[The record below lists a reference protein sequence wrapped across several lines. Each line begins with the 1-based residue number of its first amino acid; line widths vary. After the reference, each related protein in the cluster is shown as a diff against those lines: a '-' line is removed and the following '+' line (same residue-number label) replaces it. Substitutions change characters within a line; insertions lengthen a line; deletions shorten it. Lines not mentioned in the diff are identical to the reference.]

1 VRFLISFFLRN
12 GIRSRRTI
20 WMAALALIPVGVGM
34 LLWILRAPLAEEGIS
49 ISSRFPQLS
58 LVLFLHFLL
67 PLMTVF
73 VGSSII
79 ADEVDER
86 TLPYLL
92 VRPIPKR
99 TIILAKTAAVSITTT
114 TILLGSLFLSYNV
127 VVAEGGTAAWTSNL
141 SVLLQTAGVL
151 MLGTIAYIPLFGFL
165 GGILKRPVL
174 VGLLLVFVWERTV
187 AFFPGNV
194 KLLTVVHYLHVL
206 IPPFQNS
213 SGEDVRRAILDLMEP
228 ARPVSTT
235 TAILI
240 LVAIGAVFM
249 VATVL
254 LPYIKEYR
262 LEQGGD

>member
-20 WMAALALIPVGVGM
+20 WMAVLALIPVGIGM
-34 LLWILRAPLAEEGIS
+34 LMWMLRSPLAEEGIS

-58 LVLFLHFLL
+58 LVMFLHFLL

-99 TIILAKTAAVSITTT
+99 TIILAKTAAVGITTT
-114 TILLGSLFLSYNV
+114 MILVASLILTYSV
-127 VVAEGGTAAWTSNL
+127 VVADGGPGAWTSSFSL
-141 SVLLQTAGVL
+141 LLQTTGVL
-151 MLGTIAYIPLFGFL
+151 ILGTIAYIPLFGFL
-165 GGILKRPVL
+165 GGLVKRPVL
-174 VGLLLVFVWERTV
+174 VGLLLVFVWERSV

-194 KLLTVVHYLHVL
+194 KLLTVVHYLHIL
-206 IPPFQNS
+206 APPFQDS
-213 SGEDVRRAILDLMEP
+213 SGQGARRAILDLVGP
-228 ARPVSTT
+228 AREVPAST
-235 TAILI
+235 AVLI

-249 VATVL
+249 AATVL
-254 LPYIKEYR
+254 LLYMKEYR
-262 LEQGGD
+262 LEQGD